1 MLSTPSPPPPAQRAQ
16 LYSPSRIPS
25 LRESLDD
32 SDVELPSRPASP
44 ASSAS
49 INSLFDVREEPVQVD
64 NDDEPSDAAG
74 TAEAAEV
81 GGRPLKQRKVRDYM
95 TRQAHRRDAQN
106 AEVDLTDLW
115 DDELYKLRDHEPPPE
130 ADYPTYDAAID
141 AINDW
146 GKSHGVAYKKSKW
159 AKGKRYRKRILCSS
173 EGQRRETS
181 TTGDKRKRAGAESIR
196 TGCPMALWVVANDC
210 SNLES
215 STWRVL
221 HYKDRKSVQ
230 HNHPPQQNP
239 YVFPRYRR
247 ETRKNLDE
255 NAKQQLSVIFEGA
268 RGTKQALLSLQKA
281 FPDVYWTRQD
291 VKNEYQRYQREKLGM
306 RTKVELL
313 IAEMD
318 EAGWWHE

>member
-1 MLSTPSPPPPAQRAQ
+1 M
-16 LYSPSRIPS
+16 
-25 LRESLDD
+25 
-32 SDVELPSRPASP
+32 
-44 ASSAS
+44 
-49 INSLFDVREEPVQVD
+49 
-64 NDDEPSDAAG
+64 
-74 TAEAAEV
+74 
-81 GGRPLKQRKVRDYM
+81 
-95 TRQAHRRDAQN
+95 RQAHRRDAQN

-130 ADYPTYDAAID
+130 ADYLTYDAAID
-141 AINDW
+141 AVNDW
-146 GKSHGVAYKKSKW
+146 ESRMVLPTRRASGLKASVI
-159 AKGKRYRKRILCSS
+159 YRKRILCSC
-173 EGQRRETS
+173 EGQRREKS

-221 HYKDRKSVQ
+221 HYRDQKSVR
-230 HNHPPQQNP
+230 HNHPPQQNA

-255 NAKQQLSVIFEGA
+255 TAQQQLTVIFEDA
-268 RGTKQALLSLQKA
+268 RGAKQALLSLQKA
-281 FPDVYWTRQD
+281 FPDEYWTRQD